1 MVHHKKRGRSGF
13 GRSPRGHGGHY
24 GRFRDQF
31 KEGIRNRVDVLAG
44 TGGIY
49 RSRNGIFM
57 GVCRGLAEHF
67 NFSVFWVRATVFIA
81 FLFTGFWPVGIIYL
95 VAGLLL
101 KPEPVIPL
109 ENDTDQEFYQSYTT
123 SRESAL
129 QRIKRKFDNIDR
141 RIQRME
147 HTVTSREFDF

>member
-1 MVHHKKRGRSGF
+1 MRHHYKGHRQGGF
-13 GRSPRGHGGHY
+13 RRYKGHY
-24 GRFRDQF
+24 GRFRDQV
-31 KEGIRNRVDVLAG
+31 RDRVDVLTG
-44 TGGIY
+44 TTGIY
-49 RSRNGIFM
+49 RSRRGIFM

-67 NFSVFWVRATVFIA
+67 NFSVFWMRTIVFII
-81 FLFTGFWPVGIIYL
+81 FLFTGFWPVGVLYII
-95 VAGLLL
+95 AGLLL

-109 ENDTDQEFYQSYTT
+109 ENATDQEFYQSYTN
-123 SRESAL
+123 SRSSAI